1 MKKVSQGFTNA
12 FAPQTLYVYG
22 TYKTD
27 GTPNF
32 GLFCWATYC
41 WDEEMRFVA
50 CLCEDK
56 LTRDRI
62 RESGIFSASVVSEA
76 MLKGADWCGNHP
88 GYDTDK
94 SSALPSHPG
103 EKLHVPIPDDSPWSY
118 ELRVVKT
125 LPLDEHGGAE
135 IYICEFV
142 NTLVDER
149 LQDESLSFEEK
160 MAIAAPVCTANWQY
174 FKAVGPS
181 LGGWGAFKDMIFKHQ

>member
-1 MKKVSQGFTNA
+1 MNKISQPFSNA

-22 TYKTD
+22 TYKAD

-41 WDEEMRFVA
+41 VDQGFRFVA

-62 RESGIFSASVVSEA
+62 RETGIFSASVVSES
-76 MLKGADWCGNHP
+76 MLAGADWCGNHP
-88 GYDTDK
+88 GYNTDK
-94 SSALPSHPG
+94 SAAIPSHPG
-103 EKLHVPIPDDSPWSY
+103 EKLSVPIPDDSPWSY

-125 LPLDEHGGAE
+125 LPLDDHGGAE
-135 IYICEFV
+135 IYICECV

-149 LQDESLSFEEK
+149 LQDAHLSFEEK
-160 MAIAAPVCTANWQY
+160 MAIAAPICTTDLQY
-174 FKAVGPS
+174 FKAGGAS
-181 LGGWGAFKDMIFKHQ
+181 LGAWGAFKDAEWV